1 MNLPAELREKA
12 ARAAFDAEAEVIGFN
27 EDRDLDRDF
36 KVQIVAWRAVVDS
49 VVEVLAEHQAETD
62 EAGDDTP
69 FPWELHLKAAHIALR
84 EVSKHAEAE
93 TARVEKAEAERD
105 EWEKLARSCGT
116 HAEKWMNTAKK
127 MDRKLSRQRKRR
139 KAAEVR
145 ELETR
150 VELEF
155 LSVHAGQVAAE
166 RDALQARV
174 ESLRAALEQGAG
186 EDICE
191 VYTPA
196 TGWTDCRDAKERE
209 AWCPACVNRDALAAD
224 DRAAGRTEEVS
235 DDHS

>member
-1 MNLPAELREKA
+1 MNEESPAFRRGSVNELPAEVREKA
-12 ARAAFDAEAEVIGFN
+12 ARAAQNRVG
-27 EDRDLDRDF
+27 R
-36 KVQIVAWRAVVDS
+36 VAYEYWTEVVDAVS
-49 VVEVLAEHQAETD
+49 EVLAEHPGATSAAGSARWVRVASLVDKEGFPTEAVIDAVADLVD
-62 EAGDDTP
+62 ERDD
-69 FPWELHLKAAHIALR
+69 LR
-84 EVSKHAEAE
+84 
-93 TARVEKAEAERD
+93 AERD
-105 EWEKLARSCGT
+105 KWEKLVRSCGT

-224 DRAAGRTEEVS
+224 DRAAGRTEEKT
-235 DDHS
+235 